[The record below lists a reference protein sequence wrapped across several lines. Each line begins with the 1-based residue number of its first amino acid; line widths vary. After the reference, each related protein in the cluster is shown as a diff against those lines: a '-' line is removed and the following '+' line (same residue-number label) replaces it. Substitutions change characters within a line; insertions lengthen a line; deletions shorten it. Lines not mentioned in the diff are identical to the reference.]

1 MTDRPQHAISGE
13 TAQRRAF
20 YPPEWIRP
28 SRRNEIKT
36 VLMTELIR
44 ASPLR
49 DNLTAVGCS
58 SDPLSGNFCLLGPAR
73 GGGDPGRFPTA
84 VGAKKK
90 KTPLVT
96 GEEPRFFPRLNA
108 SVLVHTSSFSSSSPP
123 GSLLSSSVPGG
134 RGPGLP
140 SGTVRGSAATD
151 PSRRRSQVSAGV
163 RNTGSGGANSRSP
176 LLI

>member
-58 SDPLSGNFCLLGPAR
+58 SDPPSGNFCLLGPAG
-73 GGGDPGRFPTA
+73 GGGDPKRFPTA
-84 VGAKKK
+84 VGAKK
-90 KTPLVT
+90 L
-96 GEEPRFFPRLNA
+96 
-108 SVLVHTSSFSSSSPP
+108 
-123 GSLLSSSVPGG
+123 
-134 RGPGLP
+134 
-140 SGTVRGSAATD
+140 
-151 PSRRRSQVSAGV
+151 RS
-163 RNTGSGGANSRSP
+163 
-176 LLI
+176 